1 MIIILHEL
9 GHYLVAKAAGIRVME
24 FSLFFGPKLF
34 SKQKGETV
42 FTLRLFPVG
51 AFVMLEGEEEASDT
65 ERSFSKKPLG
75 VRMAVVAGGP
85 LMNFLSALLFLCIVF
100 TVVGY
105 NSMSVATVPP
115 GSGGGSRIIGRG
127 PHSPL

>member
-1 MIIILHEL
+1 MNILIAILALNMIIILHEL

-65 ERSFSKKPLG
+65 ERLQ
-75 VRMAVVAGGP
+75 
-85 LMNFLSALLFLCIVF
+85 
-100 TVVGY
+100 
-105 NSMSVATVPP
+105 
-115 GSGGGSRIIGRG
+115 
-127 PHSPL
+127 